1 MTARAPLRLTDSG
14 NNLIEMTSTE
24 ITAQIN
30 QCIYMY
36 GGAPSVT
43 LSKVASSGT
52 LAAMTDTRTSAG
64 AVSNSSTAFV
74 AEGSTAEPGTITVSY
89 DRISESRTNT
99 TQTADTNS
107 LAFPVWNNGG
117 NIQSMT
123 YAEMEETFFT
133 PAVNLLADGSDRP
146 GTFRI
151 HTTTSLSGH
160 TLTSGDAIFSDTRAN
175 VGAYTA
181 AGIPET
187 VDQPTTLANY
197 YLFSVNQGS
206 AATVVLPFFTDNT
219 NKNLNQFTAGNWNA
233 MLLNGMQ
240 HTASEKSGTKLSYN
254 INGSGNTR
262 GSAMPNTKLNGAG
275 NYQTRQVGD
284 DYRSQEFPNGSA
296 ATIATHVLKLNQI
309 S

>member
-24 ITAQIN
+24 ITAQIA
-30 QCIYMY
+30 QCVYLY
-36 GGAPSVT
+36 GTSPSVT
-43 LSKVASSGT
+43 LSKVAGSGT
-52 LAAMTDTRTSAG
+52 LASMTDTRTAAG
-64 AVSNSSTAFV
+64 AKSSSSTAFV
-74 AEGSTAEPGTITVSY
+74 AEGSTQEPQTVTVTY
-89 DRISESRTNT
+89 DLISESRVNT

-151 HTTTSLSGH
+151 HTATSLSGH
-160 TLTSGDAIFSDTRAN
+160 TLTSSDAIFLDTRAN
-175 VGAYTA
+175 VGAYAA

-187 VDQPTTLANY
+187 VDQPTTITSY
-197 YLFSVNQGS
+197 YLFSTDQGS
-206 AATVVLPFFTDNT
+206 AATIKLPFFTDNT
-219 NKNLNQFTAGNWNA
+219 NKNLNEFTAANWDA
-233 MLLNGMQ
+233 MLLNGVR
-240 HTASEKSGTKLSYN
+240 HTASEKSGIKLSYN
-254 INGSGNTR
+254 INGSGNNK
-262 GSAMPNTKLNGAG
+262 GSGMVNTKLNGAG
-275 NYQTRQVGD
+275 NYQTLQVGD

-296 ATIATHVLKLNQI
+296 ATIATHRLKLDQI